1 MIEIEMSS
9 DSGGTETI
17 VKDGLDNYELVLN
30 IVVDREGEMPD
41 RHAVMTIPNGMD
53 AGHGLKI
60 LHRLG
65 NRIHEVVDHPVSFVT
80 VKILSGLKI
89 EFGKGCKTDRHL
101 SEGVATGF
109 ESCLDIGPRRGRDGA
124 GAVELFSA
132 FKLRCVPSGRLVTGC
147 GRLNDRPEVIHDLD
161 PLLGIHL
168 IDGFHHCRHVA
179 LPFFQEHYIKRSKSR
194 SMRRLRSYHNLIVM
208 KGAMRCQ

>member
-1 MIEIEMSS
+1 MSS

-41 RHAVMTIPNGMD
+41 RHAVMTISNGMD
-53 AGHGLKI
+53 AGHSLKI

-65 NRIHEVVDHPVSFVT
+65 NRILKVVDHPVPFVA
-80 VKILSGLKI
+80 VKVLSGLKI

-109 ESCLDIGPRRGRDGA
+109 ESCLDIFPRRGRDGA
-124 GAVELFSA
+124 GAIESLPA
-132 FKLRCVPSGRLVTGC
+132 FEFRCVPSGRLVAGC
-147 GRLNDRPEVIHDLD
+147 GRFNDRPEVIHGLD

-168 IDGFHHCRHVA
+168 VDGFHHCRHVVS
-179 LPFFQEHYIKRSKSR
+179 PFVQGHYIKRSKSR

-208 KGAMRCQ
+208 KGEMRCR